1 MRVPRRNGALFRYV
15 GYTLSIAV
23 AFSVGTLLVMLG
35 DGSGSAP
42 TVAEVVGSAEASG
55 LADAVAPLASLAPL
69 QADPQRLGP
78 SAALPIATTPDRA
91 KQSTDPL
98 DGTSA
103 PGPDPELLARAPV
116 DEADG
121 QNAQGEPDED
131 LFGPESQEANASAAG
146 VQSTQSGAISTGST
160 PQLVALQSEPRSTR
174 SKTHVV
180 ATPTPEVGSQMP
192 PPKPTISARPVMSR
206 DQNEREGRGNRDRVL
221 TTHVPDAPALG
232 ARGVRRI
239 KQNPPAAFV
248 ALPPNAPRS
257 EQSGKEAA
265 GQVSKERLTRI
276 QLPQALHPTLQ

>member
-1 MRVPRRNGALFRYV
+1 MFRYV
-15 GYTLSIAV
+15 SYTLSIAV

-42 TVAEVVGSAEASG
+42 KVAEMVGSAETSG

-69 QADPQRLGP
+69 QADPHRLGP
-78 SAALPIATTPDRA
+78 SVALPIATTPDRA

-98 DGTSA
+98 DVTLA

-131 LFGPESQEANASAAG
+131 LLGPESQGANASAAG

-160 PQLVALQSEPRSTR
+160 PQLEALQSEPRSTR
-174 SKTHVV
+174 RKTHVI

-192 PPKPTISARPVMSR
+192 PPRPKILARPVMSR
-206 DQNEREGRGNRDRVL
+206 DQSEREGLGNRDRVL

-232 ARGVRRI
+232 ARRVRRI
-239 KQNPPAAFV
+239 KQNPPVAFV
-248 ALPPNAPRS
+248 ALPPNAPWG
-257 EQSGKEAA
+257 EQSAKEAA

>member
-1 MRVPRRNGALFRYV
+1 MRVPRRDGALFRYV
-15 GYTLSIAV
+15 SYTLSIAV
-23 AFSVGTLLVMLG
+23 AFSVGTLLVMLR

-42 TVAEVVGSAEASG
+42 KVAEMVGSAEASA
-55 LADAVAPLASLAPL
+55 LVDAVAPLASLAPL
-69 QADPQRLGP
+69 QADPQRLGL

-131 LFGPESQEANASAAG
+131 LLGPESQGANASAAG

-160 PQLVALQSEPRSTR
+160 PQLEALQSEPRSTR
-174 SKTHVV
+174 RKTHVI

-192 PPKPTISARPVMSR
+192 PPRPTISARPVMSR
-206 DQNEREGRGNRDRVL
+206 DQSEREGRGNRDRVL

-232 ARGVRRI
+232 ARGVRRV
-239 KQNPPAAFV
+239 KQNPPVAFV
-248 ALPPNAPRS
+248 ALPPNALRG

>member
-1 MRVPRRNGALFRYV
+1 MFRYV
-15 GYTLSIAV
+15 SYTLSIAV

-42 TVAEVVGSAEASG
+42 KVAEVVGSAETPA
-55 LADAVAPLASLAPL
+55 LPDAMALLASLAPL

-78 SAALPIATTPDRA
+78 SVALPITATPDRA

-98 DGTSA
+98 DVTLA

-131 LFGPESQEANASAAG
+131 LLGPESQGANASAAG

-160 PQLVALQSEPRSTR
+160 PQLEALQSEPRSTR
-174 SKTHVV
+174 RKTHVV
-180 ATPTPEVGSQMP
+180 ATPTPAVGSQMP
-192 PPKPTISARPVMSR
+192 LPRPKILARPVMGR
-206 DQNEREGRGNRDRVL
+206 DQSEREGRGNRDKVL

-239 KQNPPAAFV
+239 KQNPPVAFV
-248 ALPPNAPRS
+248 ALPPNATRS

>member
-1 MRVPRRNGALFRYV
+1 MFRYV

-35 DGSGSAP
+35 DGSSSAP
-42 TVAEVVGSAEASG
+42 KVAEMVGSAEASV
-55 LADAVAPLASLAPL
+55 LPDAMAPSGSLAPL

-98 DGTSA
+98 DVTLA

-131 LFGPESQEANASAAG
+131 LLGPESQGANASAAG

-160 PQLVALQSEPRSTR
+160 PQLEALQSEPRSTR
-174 SKTHVV
+174 RKTHVI

-192 PPKPTISARPVMSR
+192 PPRPTISARPVMSR
-206 DQNEREGRGNRDRVL
+206 DQNEREGLGNRDRVL

-232 ARGVRRI
+232 ARRVRRI
-239 KQNPPAAFV
+239 KQNPPVAFV
-248 ALPPNAPRS
+248 ALPPNAPRG
-257 EQSGKEAA
+257 EQSANEAA